1 MIQTDR
7 GSGPETARVP
17 DTWESRTVIVC
28 HCRRVTDRQIRQ
40 AVREGAECIGS
51 VAAACGAAAG
61 CGGCATV
68 VHDIVCR
75 ERDVEGVETITSP
88 LLAAT

>member
-1 MIQTDR
+1 
-7 GSGPETARVP
+7 
-17 DTWESRTVIVC
+17 VIVC

-40 AVREGAECIGS
+40 TVREGAASVGE
-51 VAAACGAAAG
+51 VAASCGAAAG

-75 ERDVEGVETITSP
+75 ERDREGVETIASP